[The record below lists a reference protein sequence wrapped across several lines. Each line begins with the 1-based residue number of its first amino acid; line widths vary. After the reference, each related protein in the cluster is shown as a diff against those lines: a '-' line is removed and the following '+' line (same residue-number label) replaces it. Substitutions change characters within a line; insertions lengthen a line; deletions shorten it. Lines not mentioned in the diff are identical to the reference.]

1 MHLDV
6 VQLRDFYLTPLGRIA
21 RKIIAHEIRATWP
34 NVSAD
39 RVVGVG
45 HATPYLRPFLG
56 EAERV
61 VAVMPASEGVLHW
74 PPEGPNLTCLGFED
88 NLPLAD
94 NSVDKLLLVHVLEV
108 TRDPAAL
115 LREVWRVLMP
125 TGRVLVV
132 VPYRTGAWARA
143 DYTPF
148 GLGRPFSR
156 MQLQQLLEGA
166 FLEPAASRRFLYVPP
181 SRRRF
186 ILGSTHAWEKIGSAI
201 LPRFAGVLSME
212 AQKTVVR
219 GIHAGHKSR
228 ARRVPGLV
236 PKPATQV
243 TTSGR

>member
-6 VQLRDFYLTPLGRIA
+6 VELRDFYLTPLGRIA

-34 NVSAD
+34 SASAD

-45 HATPYLRPFLG
+45 HTTPYLRPFLG

-61 VAVMPASEGVLHW
+61 VAVMPAAEGVLHW

-88 NLPLAD
+88 TLPLPD
-94 NSVDKLLLVHVLEV
+94 NSVDKLLLVHLLEV

-125 TGRVLVV
+125 TGKVLVV

-143 DYTPF
+143 EDTPF

-156 MQLQQLLEGA
+156 MQLQMLLEGA
-166 FLEPAASRRFLYVPP
+166 SLEVAATRRFLYVPP

-186 ILGSTHAWEKIGSAI
+186 ILGSTRAWEKIGGAV
-201 LPRFAGVLSME
+201 LPRFAGLLAME
-212 AQKTVVR
+212 AQKNITR
-219 GIHAGHKSR
+219 GIHVNQKSR
-228 ARRVPGLV
+228 SLRVPGLV
-236 PKPATQV
+236 PKPATQI
-243 TTSGR
+243 SRAGN